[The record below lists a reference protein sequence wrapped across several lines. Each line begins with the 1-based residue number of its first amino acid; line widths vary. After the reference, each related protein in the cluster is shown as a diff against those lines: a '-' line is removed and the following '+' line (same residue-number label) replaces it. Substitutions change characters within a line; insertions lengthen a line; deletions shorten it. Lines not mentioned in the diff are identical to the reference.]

1 MGDRFDNQHLYSS
14 DNCTKKTYSSGYKG
28 KRGTKYDFNK
38 KYTEH
43 DGHVSQGFKKNL
55 NSSESR
61 CYEDYSYNMRGIN
74 SYNVPDAAHTP
85 ETGEPT
91 DGRWKHE
98 TAKRNVGNNFKRK
111 YENRGHKEDYYGTKT
126 KQWDKTESTQTNST
140 ADTFNNWNDFL
151 LSIPPPE
158 IDWDKINKEY
168 EEEKKQK
175 FSGCP
180 QILRDFYKEHP
191 DIRTMSE
198 SEVTRFRN
206 TYKISVS
213 YMFDCK
219 SWEIPKPV
227 FTFEQAFH
235 CFPELLNE
243 VRKQKFEKPSPIQSQ
258 GWPVLL
264 RGNNLIGIAQTGTG
278 KTLAFLLPAFIHID
292 KQPVPISERGGP
304 NVIILAPT
312 RELVQQI
319 EKEAKKYHYKNIKCV
334 SVYGGTSKDDQVTK
348 ISEGAQIIVATP
360 GRLNEI
366 VSDGILQLKSV
377 TYLVLDEADRMLDMG
392 FEPQIRSIISE
403 IRPDR
408 QTVMTSATWPDG
420 IKELA
425 KSYMDNPV
433 QVHIGSLNLAAVH
446 TVTQIVDIV
455 QESEKNG
462 KLMDFCLKMNKDDK
476 AIVFVGKK
484 IKVDEIE
491 WKMRSSDMLCSSIH
505 GDREQWERDMA
516 LNDFKTGKTQIL
528 LATDVASRGIDID
541 DITHILN
548 YDFPRN
554 IEEYVHRIGR
564 TGRAGRS
571 GQAVSYFTEQDMRH
585 AKELIDILKESK
597 QMIPE
602 ELYGFATEYES
613 KRQER
618 DENASER
625 RNFYRRRMTN
635 CRN

>member
-1 MGDRFDNQHLYSS
+1 MSDTFEKQHSYSS
-14 DNCTKKTYSSGYKG
+14 PNYTKKTYNQGYKG
-28 KRGTKYDFNK
+28 KRSTNYSFNNKYMEGDAHVGKGFNK
-38 KYTEH
+38 NYDSKSKYSEDDSYSMTGIKAHSVPEATCTSKL
-43 DGHVSQGFKKNL
+43 DVPPNARWKN
-55 NSSESR
+55 
-61 CYEDYSYNMRGIN
+61 
-74 SYNVPDAAHTP
+74 
-85 ETGEPT
+85 ETGKS
-91 DGRWKHE
+91 D
-98 TAKRNVGNNFKRK
+98 VGNNFKRK
-111 YENRGHKEDYYGTKT
+111 YENRNHRENCYKT
-126 KQWDKTESTQTNST
+126 RTVQQDKTETNTTLYGDKFS
-140 ADTFNNWNDFL
+140 NWNDFL

-175 FSGCP
+175 FSNCP
-180 QILRDFYKEHP
+180 PITKDFYKEHP
-191 DIRTMSE
+191 DISSVAE
-198 SEVTRFRN
+198 AEVTRFRN

-213 YMFDCK
+213 YMFNCE
-219 SWEIPKPV
+219 SATIPMPV

-235 CFPELLNE
+235 SFPELLNE
-243 VRKQKFEKPSPIQSQ
+243 IKQQKFEKPSPIQSQ
-258 GWPVLL
+258 GWPILL
-264 RGNNLIGIAQTGTG
+264 KGNNLIGIAQTGTG
-278 KTLAFLLPAFIHID
+278 KTLTFLLPALIHID

-304 NVIILAPT
+304 NVIVLAPT

-319 EKEAKKYHYKNIKCV
+319 EKEAKKYHYKNIKCI
-334 SVYGGTSKDDQVTK
+334 SVYGGANKEDQVTK
-348 ISEGAQIIVATP
+348 ITEGAQIIVATP

-366 VSDGILQLKSV
+366 VSDGILKLTSV

-392 FEPQIRSIISE
+392 FEPQIRSIITE

-420 IKELA
+420 VRELV

-455 QESEKNG
+455 RESEKND
-462 KLMDFCLKMNKDDK
+462 KLMDFCMNMAEDDK
-476 AIVFVGKK
+476 VIIFVGKK

-516 LNDFKTGKTQIL
+516 LNDFKTGRTQLL

-571 GQAVSYFTEQDMRH
+571 GQAVSFYTEQDMRH
-585 AKELIDILKESK
+585 AKELINILKEAN
-597 QMIPE
+597 QVIPE
-602 ELYGFATEYES
+602 ELYEMATEYET
-613 KRQER
+613 KRQEKE
-618 DENASER
+618 ENVSER
-625 RNFYRRRMTN
+625 RNYYRRRTYK
-635 CRN
+635 